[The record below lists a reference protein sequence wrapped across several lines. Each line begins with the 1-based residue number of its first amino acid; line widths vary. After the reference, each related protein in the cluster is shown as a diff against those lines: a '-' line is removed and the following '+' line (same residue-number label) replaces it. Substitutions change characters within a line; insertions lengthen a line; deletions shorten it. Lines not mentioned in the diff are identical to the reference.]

1 MAAMVSTN
9 GKGDLFLAESVA
21 RALAATGFAPLRQ
34 VAVVARQGDISLR
47 GRVPSF
53 FLKQLAQAAA
63 RGVAGVVAVR
73 DNLEVAHPPA
83 RDYVSPSAAKG

>member
-1 MAAMVSTN
+1 MVSTN
-9 GKGDLFLAESVA
+9 GNADLLLAESVA
-21 RALAATGFAPLRQ
+21 RVLGATGFTPLRQ
-34 VAVVARQGDISLR
+34 VTVAAGQGAITLR

-73 DNLEVAHPPA
+73 NHLDVAHPPA
-83 RDYVSPSAAKG
+83 RDHVSPAAANG

>member
-1 MAAMVSTN
+1 MVSTN
-9 GKGDLFLAESVA
+9 GKGDLFLADSVA
-21 RALAATGFAPLRQ
+21 RALGATGFAPLRR
-34 VAVVARQGDISLR
+34 VAVAARQDAITLR

-73 DNLEVAHPPA
+73 NHLDVAHPPA
-83 RDYVSPSAAKG
+83 RDHVSPAAAPG